1 MTPPDPSS
9 GQSRAPL
16 WRPLGAVLLAAGVL
30 AAYFATHKP
39 VPPENLPAL
48 IGTGLDLLAAGL
60 VLAAGLGVGRTLL
73 DLIARRA
80 RLDFGRTGRAAQ
92 VSISGLLGL
101 AVFSAAALALGL
113 AGLFQSAALW
123 TLVVAVLII
132 GWRGL
137 GATLRDLR
145 ALRRA
150 AHPNSR
156 FGVFLMAFVL
166 IQLGTALA
174 VALAPPHGWDAL
186 TYHLVEPQRALAAG
200 RMTGYADN
208 FYLGLPKLVETLY
221 GLAMGLFGRD
231 TAAAPVH
238 FGFGLLG
245 LLAVMGLAR
254 RWTGRAESG
263 WLAAALLLG
272 GYNTWLLL
280 GYAYVDLAIFALA
293 SGAIVLALV
302 WENDR
307 RTGWLLVAGLLAGSA
322 AGVKYTAAPLTIA
335 LGLLVLVRARRAA
348 LRPLLVLTGA
358 AALAYLPWALRGL
371 LLYGNPI
378 YPYLFGGLGWDA
390 ARTAAANQAGRGL
403 LALGRAWHLPLLPF
417 AATVVGGDFEGTYF
431 YTAGPWLLTLP
442 FLLFFGW
449 PWVKPGQRRAVGNAL
464 LLLAPLFLAW
474 GAAASSTGVG
484 IQTRLAIAIFPLMT
498 ALGSLAI
505 HVIEAMPKKP
515 LQAGFILKALLAVTF
530 SLSLLETAH
539 TVISQRS
546 LAPLTGVTAQEDYFR
561 DGLGPLGE
569 ALAQLD
575 NLPDGARVRFL
586 YEPRGYVCGTRIICL
601 GDTLFDFWS
610 GARRTGA
617 SPEAIFAGW
626 ADDGDSYLLFFN
638 EGHRLWTE
646 DGMTYWPAEDAE
658 LPAALDSLGAPVWV
672 GAGGLYSLY
681 QLPAP

>member
-1 MTPPDPSS
+1 MTPPASS
-9 GQSRAPL
+9 PAEARAPL

-39 VPPENLPAL
+39 VPPESLPAL
-48 IGTGLDLLAAGL
+48 LGTALDLLAAGL
-60 VLAAGLGVGRTLL
+60 VLTAGLGVGRALL

-80 RLDFGRTGRAAQ
+80 GLDFDRAGRAAR

-101 AVFSAAALALGL
+101 AVLSAAALALGL

-123 TLVVAVLII
+123 LLLAVALVI

-137 GATLRDLR
+137 RATFRDLR
-145 ALRRA
+145 ELRA
-150 AHPNSR
+150 AARPDSR
-156 FGVFLMAFVL
+156 FAVFLLAFVL

-200 RMTGYADN
+200 RIAGYSDN

-231 TAAAPVH
+231 TAAAPIH

-263 WLAAALLLG
+263 WLAAAFLLG
-272 GYNTWLLL
+272 GYNTWLLF
-280 GYAYVDLAIFALA
+280 GYAYVDLAVFALA
-293 SGAIVLALV
+293 AGAIVLALA
-302 WENDR
+302 WDYDR
-307 RTGWLLVAGLLAGSA
+307 RTGWMLLAGLLAGSA

-403 LALGRAWHLPLLPF
+403 LALGLAWHLPLLPF
-417 AATVVGGDFEGTYF
+417 AVTATGAAVYDYGIGT
-431 YTAGPWLLTLP
+431 WLLTAP
-442 FLLFFGW
+442 FLLVFGW
-449 PWVKPGQRRAVGNAL
+449 PWVKPGQRRAVGNAV
-464 LLLAPLFLAW
+464 LLLAPLYLVW
-474 GAAASSTGVG
+474 GIVAATTAVG
-484 IQTRLAIAIFPLMT
+484 MQPRLAIAIFPLMA
-498 ALGSLAI
+498 ALGALAI
-505 HVIEAMPKKP
+505 HAIEAMPKKP

-539 TVISQRS
+539 EVIALRP
-546 LAPLTGVTAQEDYFR
+546 LAPLAGITAQETYFR
-561 DGLGPLGE
+561 GGLGPLGDV
-569 ALAQLD
+569 LTRFD
-575 NLPDGARVRFL
+575 SLPDGARVRFL
-586 YEPRGYVCGTRIICL
+586 FEPRGSVCGTRITCF

-610 GARRTGA
+610 GERRAGA
-617 SPEAIFAGW
+617 SPEEIFAGW
-626 ADDGDSYLLFFN
+626 ASEGDSYLLFFN

-646 DGMTYWPAEDAE
+646 DGMTYWPVEDAE
-658 LPAALDSLGAPVWV
+658 LPAALESLGPPLCTS
-672 GAGGLYSLY
+672 AGGLYSLY